1 LENDYPYIVAISP
14 TADLMAFAMW
24 WEKVYVYSIDGSL
37 MWSVN
42 GDFLVAIGVHKL
54 VVFSPMGEIIYSY
67 TFTNTYD
74 LDISIENMIAF
85 IPAFGDYVYVFNW
98 TYRPIPLFTYTPETP
113 RLGDTIVFN
122 ASQSYDPD
130 GNITSY
136 IWDFGDSETA
146 EGVIVNHTYE
156 GYGIYNVT
164 LKVIDDKDA
173 YGLKTLSIK
182 IPAPPVAQYNYTPS
196 TVLEGEPILFNAL
209 SSYDPDGEIIGYCW
223 DFGDGTSSMEPVV
236 NHTFMEPGVYNVS
249 LTVTDIDGLSSSIVY
264 EITVAPLPVL
274 VVNVNTDSRI
284 YIDDILYGT
293 TSPGN
298 PLEIKVKPMTGAIN
312 VTAVPLDSTY
322 LMVTS
327 METVELS
334 PGSTYN
340 VDVYMPGKPRL
351 VIGCNIECRIYI
363 NDSLEGEA
371 SPDNPLTLA
380 MEHSETILNITATP
394 ITPGYKASTRIET
407 LTLEPDTETTIN
419 IVLEEI
425 KETTTTTQPSTAKQS
440 AESTLPATQPGESPS
455 TTPSRQQGLNILAI
469 AAVLGVIVVIAIGMY
484 MFKFKMRT

>member
-1 LENDYPYIVAISP
+1 MENDYPYIVAISP

-54 VVFSPMGEIIYSY
+54 VVFSPKGEIIYSY

-85 IPAFGDYVYVFNW
+85 IPAFSDYVYVFNW
-98 TYRPIPLFTYTPETP
+98 TYRPVPLFTYTPEMP

-122 ASQSYDPD
+122 ASLSYDPD

-136 IWDFGDSETA
+136 IWDFGDGTIA
-146 EGVIVNHTYE
+146 EGVI
-156 GYGIYNVT
+156 
-164 LKVIDDKDA
+164 
-173 YGLKTLSIK
+173 
-182 IPAPPVAQYNYTPS
+182 
-196 TVLEGEPILFNAL
+196 
-209 SSYDPDGEIIGYCW
+209 
-223 DFGDGTSSMEPVV
+223 V
-236 NHTFMEPGVYNVS
+236 NHTFMEPGVYNIS

-264 EITVAPLPVL
+264 EITVAPLPV
-274 VVNVNTDSRI
+274 VVNVNTDARI
-284 YIDDILYGT
+284 YIDNILYGT
-293 TSPGN
+293 ASPGD
-298 PLEIKVKPMTGAIN
+298 PLEIKIKPMTGAIN
-312 VTAVPLDSTY
+312 VTAVPLDNTY

-334 PGSTYN
+334 PGSTYS

-351 VIGCNIECRIYI
+351 VIGCNIECRVYI
-363 NDSLEGEA
+363 NGSLEGEA

-380 MEHSETILNITATP
+380 MEHSETILNITATQ

-425 KETTTTTQPSTAKQS
+425 EETTTTTQPSTAKQS
-440 AESTLPATQPGESPS
+440 VESTLLATQPGESPS
-455 TTPSRQQGLNILAI
+455 TTPSRQQGLNILAMV
-469 AAVLGVIVVIAIGMY
+469 AVLGVIVVIA
-484 MFKFKMRT
+484 MRT